1 MIPLE
6 TIGVSFNMLHF
17 FKYLIYCCIFISIIL
32 FYFLFTPLGTSNI
45 YTFIG
50 QKLSQKAGMKIEV
63 KSLDISHYPQIRIVM
78 NIERKAKLT
87 VWGYLDDVLI
97 DADYTLSSHCIATEH
112 CKIDDD
118 IAIKGHVNGPFTRLY
133 ITGEGTAIDGN
144 VTYHA
149 TKYSNKV
156 KNLAIKMH
164 DVNST
169 KLLKLLGQDAL
180 LQGKADANVS
190 FEYMDDLHKKGS
202 IVYHVEDEN
211 FQGIPLT
218 LHTQVQIE
226 DDTHHFNI
234 DITSKVLSLHL
245 SKGEYDQSKKR
256 AHASYVLDIKQLSAL
271 EHILGYKYQ
280 GPFYTRGEI
289 LYDKYFKITGLS
301 KSLGGMLDF
310 TFEKD
315 KLDIQLKNVIFED
328 LMHLLSLPSL
338 LSATTTGDIIYHFI
352 EKTLVVDTAL
362 HDAHFKNSK
371 LIHIIR
377 KKSGVHM
384 EKESFNNSKLE
395 LTYYE
400 NIINGNL
407 KLTSARSHVYLSST
421 IIDTNLST
429 INAYF
434 DFKMQHQEF
443 SGKVYGNLE
452 NPKVNLNMQKLVRY
466 QMDKQVDKM
475 IGKDGRKIMEHMPMG
490 GVAKDMAT
498 DMGASFMKVFF

>member
-1 MIPLE
+1 
-6 TIGVSFNMLHF
+6 MLNF
-17 FKYLIYCCIFISIIL
+17 LKYFIYFCIFISLVL
-32 FYFLFTPLGTSNI
+32 FYFLFTPAGNANI
-45 YTFIG
+45 YHFIG
-50 QKLSQKAGMKIEV
+50 EKLSKKAEMQIEV
-63 KSLDISHYPQIRIVM
+63 KKLDISHYPQVRLVM

-87 VWGYLDDVLI
+87 LWGYLDDILI
-97 DADYTLSSHCIATEH
+97 DADYTLNSHCIATEH
-112 CKIDDD
+112 CKIDDN
-118 IAIKGHVNGPFTRLY
+118 ILIKGHVKGPFTRLY
-133 ITGEGTAIDGN
+133 ITGKGTAIDGN

-149 TKYSNKV
+149 TKYSDKV
-156 KNLAIKMH
+156 KNLTINMY

-180 LQGKADANVS
+180 IQGKADANVT
-190 FEYMDDLHKKGS
+190 FEYMDDLHKIGN

-211 FQGIPLT
+211 FKGIPLT
-218 LHTQVQIE
+218 LHTQVQIK
-226 DDTHHFNI
+226 DDTHHFDI
-234 DITSKVLSLHL
+234 DIASKVLTLHL

-256 AHASYVLDIKQLSAL
+256 AHALYTLDIKKLSDL
-271 EHILGYKYQ
+271 EHILDYKYQ
-280 GPFYTRGEI
+280 GPFYAKGEI
-289 LYDKYFKITGLS
+289 NYDKYFIITGLS

-315 KLDIQLKNVIFED
+315 KLNMQLNNVIFED
-328 LMHLLSLPSL
+328 LMHLLSFPSL
-338 LSATTTGDIIYHFI
+338 FSATSTGDIIYHFI
-352 EKTLVVDTAL
+352 EKTLVVDTVL
-362 HDAHFKNSK
+362 HNAQFKDSK
-371 LIHIIR
+371 LVHVIR

-384 EKESFNNSKLE
+384 KKEHFDNSKLE

-407 KLTSARSHVYLSST
+407 KLTNAHSHVYLTSA
-421 IIDTNLST
+421 IIDTNLSS

-443 SGKVYGNLE
+443 SGKIYGNLA
-452 NPKVNLNMQKLVRY
+452 NPKVNLNMQKLIRY